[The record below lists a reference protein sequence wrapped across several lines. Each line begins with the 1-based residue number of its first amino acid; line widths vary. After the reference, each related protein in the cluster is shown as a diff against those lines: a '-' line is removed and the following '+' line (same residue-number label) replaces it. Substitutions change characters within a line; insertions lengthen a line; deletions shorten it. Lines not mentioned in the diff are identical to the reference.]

1 MKQSAVELA
10 ELVSLHEREIL
21 EEWLKLLKAGGA
33 LQTGRIKEAELDTQC
48 RAFLAQM
55 RAALQGGGSGDKPS
69 EAYDILRNMVGELS
83 ASRAIQGFSPFE
95 TAMFV
100 FSLKQPL
107 FTAIS
112 KATQNDAA
120 KTAMVWQSTLLLDEL
135 GIYVMEVFQK
145 TREQVIARQSREIA
159 ELSTPVVKL
168 WEGILALPVIGTL
181 DSERTQ
187 MVMENLLQSI
197 VDESA
202 EIAIHRHH
210 RRTDGGHAGG
220 AASAEDGGG
229 RAADGRRLHH
239 LRHSP
244 PDCPDDG
251 APRGRTECRI
261 QVQSRRRFRDG
272 FDATE

>member
-10 ELVSLHEREIL
+10 ELVSLHEESPGGVA
-21 EEWLKLLKAGGA
+21 KAIEGRRGA
-33 LQTGRIKEAELDTQC
+33 ADGAHQGSRLDTQC

-135 GIYVMEVFQK
+135 GIYVMEVYQK
-145 TREQVIARQSREIA
+145 TRGNR
-159 ELSTPVVKL
+159 
-168 WEGILALPVIGTL
+168 
-181 DSERTQ
+181 
-187 MVMENLLQSI
+187 
-197 VDESA
+197 
-202 EIAIHRHH
+202 
-210 RRTDGGHAGG
+210 
-220 AASAEDGGG
+220 
-229 RAADGRRLHH
+229 
-239 LRHSP
+239 
-244 PDCPDDG
+244 
-251 APRGRTECRI
+251 
-261 QVQSRRRFRDG
+261 
-272 FDATE
+272 